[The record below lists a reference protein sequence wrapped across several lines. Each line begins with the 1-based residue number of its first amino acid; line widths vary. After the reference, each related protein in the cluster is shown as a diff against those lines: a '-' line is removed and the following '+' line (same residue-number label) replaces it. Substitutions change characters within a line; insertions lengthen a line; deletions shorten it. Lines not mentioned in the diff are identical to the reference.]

1 MRAAVLEEPPL
12 EFGGGGRHLDPRFGL
27 VSYGPADFATN
38 GAPSVIRVG
47 VVGDAAGVDGLR
59 EWLLAC
65 REPVAARKTHLENL
79 FPSFPG
85 FTPEGPFASEVTFD
99 GRLQRLLPP
108 RLLDRLAGMDRDT
121 AIREAVDLFCAEIES
136 LAEGG
141 RCDVILC
148 ARPPQ
153 LRDEEDEDDEDGA
166 RPRPRTRRAAPGQ
179 IDFHDLLKA
188 RAMRYRV
195 PIQIVRPTTWDP
207 TKARDQAH
215 DSRKRRQLQDEA
227 SRAWN
232 LHTALYYK
240 AGGVPWRLRREATDL
255 QTCFIGVSFFRSLDQ
270 QALHTSVAQV
280 FNERGDGVI
289 VRGEQATISK
299 DDRQPHLSSEDAKGL
314 LIDAIDRYHREHR
327 TRPARVVLHKSSR
340 FDAAEIAGFHEG
352 ADAERLD
359 GVELIW
365 VSRSD
370 AGRLYRKG
378 SNPPLRGT
386 ILSLDERDHLL
397 YTRGSVPFYAT
408 YPGMYVPQPLALHLQ
423 TSSRSAT
430 EIAAETLALTKL
442 NWNQT
447 RMDGR
452 HPITLRTAE
461 RVGGILRFLDS
472 DDPVAARYA
481 FYM

>member
-1 MRAAVLEEPPL
+1 MKAAVLEEPVL

-27 VSYGPADFATN
+27 VSYGPADLGTS
-38 GAPSVIRVG
+38 GAPSTIRVG

-65 REPVAARKTHLENL
+65 REPLAARKTRLENL

-85 FTPEGPFASEVTFD
+85 FTTEGPFASEVAFD
-99 GRLQRLLPP
+99 DRLQRLLAP
-108 RLLDRLAGMDRDT
+108 RPLDRLSGMDRDT

-136 LAEGG
+136 LSEGG

-153 LRDEEDEDDEDGA
+153 LRDEEDEEEAEEGV
-166 RPRPRTRRAAPGQ
+166 RPRSRRTAPGQ

-207 TKARDQAH
+207 TKARAQAH

-240 AGGVPWRLRREATDL
+240 AGGVPWRLKREATDF

-299 DDRQPHLSSEDAKGL
+299 EDRQPHLSSEDAKGL
-314 LIDAIDRYHREHR
+314 LIDAIERYHHEHR

-340 FDAAEIAGFHEG
+340 FDAAEIEGFHQG

-370 AGRLYRKG
+370 AGRLFRKG

-386 ILSLDERDHLL
+386 ILSLDDRDHLL

-408 YPGMYVPQPLALHLQ
+408 YPGMYVPQPIALHLQ
-423 TSSRSAT
+423 SASRSAT
-430 EIAAETLALTKL
+430 EIAEETLALTKL

-461 RVGGILRFLDS
+461 RVGGILRFLDG